1 VLDYRM
7 APRRDPMVDDAAM
20 TTVAL
25 VLTAIVALL
34 HVWFAVLEMLLWR
47 RPLGM
52 RTFRTTPDEAA
63 ATATL
68 AANQGLSNAIL
79 AAGLVWGIVVA
90 EPLGFAFRAFFLGAV
105 VVAGIFGG
113 LTVSPR
119 ILVVQALPAAV
130 ALAAV
135 LVAGG

>member
-1 VLDYRM
+1 
-7 APRRDPMVDDAAM
+7 M

-25 VLTAIVALL
+25 ALTAIVALL

-52 RTFRTTPDEAA
+52 RTFGTTPDEAA
-63 ATATL
+63 TTARM
-68 AANQGLSNAIL
+68 AANQGLYNAIL
-79 AAGLVWGIVVA
+79 AAGMIWGILA
-90 EPLGFAFRAFFLGAV
+90 AGPIGFAFRAFFLGAV
-105 VVAGIFGG
+105 VVAGLFGAA
-113 LTVSPR
+113 TVSPR
-119 ILVVQALPAAV
+119 ILLVQAMPGAV

>member
-1 VLDYRM
+1 
-7 APRRDPMVDDAAM
+7 MVDDAAM
-20 TTVAL
+20 TTLAL

-52 RTFRTTPDEAA
+52 RTFRTTPAEAE

-68 AANQGLSNAIL
+68 AANQGLYNGVL
-79 AAGLVWGIVVA
+79 AAGLVWGIVAA
-90 EPLGFAFRAFFLGAV
+90 EPIGFAFRAFFLGAV

-113 LTVSPR
+113 LTVSRR
-119 ILVVQALPAAV
+119 ILVVQALPGAV

>member
-1 VLDYRM
+1 
-7 APRRDPMVDDAAM
+7 M
-20 TTVAL
+20 TTLAL

-52 RTFRTTPDEAA
+52 RTFRTTPAEAE

-68 AANQGLSNAIL
+68 AANQGLYNGVL
-79 AAGLVWGIVVA
+79 AAGLVWGIVAA
-90 EPLGFAFRAFFLGAV
+90 EPIGFAFRAFFLGAV

-113 LTVSPR
+113 LTVSRR
-119 ILVVQALPAAV
+119 ILVVQALPGAV